1 MIWQIERGFSVL
13 AELLSGEYMGSNQR
27 FSTFKKNTKILGDLK
42 KTTTKQQNKTKKTK
56 QPQSGSSDPR

>member
-1 MIWQIERGFSVL
+1 
-13 AELLSGEYMGSNQR
+13 MGSNQR